1 MEIGDGGFGEV
12 YKCKWKDLR
21 ITVVLKNLN
30 VNDNKFQIVQELK
43 ILQKVSFH
51 PNIIQFYGVTKSSNG
66 DYYMILQ
73 FAEDGDLQK
82 YLKLNCLNLQLTDKL
97 RIAKEIILGLNFLH
111 KCNIVHRNLSTK
123 SIFVHEGKMMIAYS
137 VPNSICNQPSRKDD
151 TDKTKTHG
159 MLLYAAPEV
168 LHNNLYTCEADIY
181 SFGIV
186 LYEIITGLSPY
197 FNIQH
202 DVDLKFKICNG
213 LRPEIPNQMPKL
225 LLQIISQCCDPEPAQ
240 RPKFKELKDKLNHL
254 HSVQIEKVDSKML
267 AENKY
272 QLSQISCTKFENF
285 KKMTI
290 GKDGFTIVY
299 CANSNNRNQNFDRF
313 NSLKLIHKSENYLE
327 KFIKEKT
334 YCDIG
339 LEIPTPKSYKLAICP
354 NVFNHLNL
362 SSGNILPNDLKIA
375 YIADL
380 ELSKNSLKIKADD
393 HYLFGMFIWEILIH
407 SKELPSAA
415 KIYEAIIE
423 RQSAEK

>member
-1 MEIGDGGFGEV
+1 MANVKIVAQLEEAISSQHINNFNYSEFTDFVEIGDGGFGEV

-73 FAEDGDLQK
+73 FAED
-82 YLKLNCLNLQLTDKL
+82 
-97 RIAKEIILGLNFLH
+97 EIILGLNFLH

-159 MLLYAAPEV
+159 M
-168 LHNNLYTCEADIY
+168 
-181 SFGIV
+181 
-186 LYEIITGLSPY
+186 
-197 FNIQH
+197 
-202 DVDLKFKICNG
+202 
-213 LRPEIPNQMPKL
+213 PEIPNQMPKL